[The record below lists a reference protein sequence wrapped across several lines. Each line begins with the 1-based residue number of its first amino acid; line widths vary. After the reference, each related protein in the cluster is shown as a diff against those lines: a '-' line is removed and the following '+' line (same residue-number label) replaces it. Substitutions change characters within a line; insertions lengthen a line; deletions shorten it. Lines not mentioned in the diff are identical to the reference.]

1 VELQDVECLEQRFF
15 PQNSLDAD
23 AGRVLLVGLEEVG
36 DFAAELLELE
46 GFGVEEL
53 KRRRKRSR
61 GS

>member
-1 VELQDVECLEQRFF
+1 LEQRFF